1 MALDEDLIGD
11 NEDNNDD
18 DENNSGNNENRPDS
32 LIPPLGPIDPPK
44 KEDPDPNNPGSE
56 NNG

>member
-1 MALDEDLIGD
+1 MALDEDLIGG
-11 NEDNNDD
+11 NEDNND

-44 KEDPDPNNPGSE
+44 KRRSRS
-56 NNG
+56 

>member
-1 MALDEDLIGD
+1 MALDEDLIGG
-11 NEDNNDD
+11 NEDNND
-18 DENNSGNNENRPDS
+18 DENNSGNNENKPNS